1 MIGAGNGK
9 DGSGVG
15 GNRAIGWQRR
25 VWEIRNGD
33 SNGMDE
39 MAAWAAAMAWVAWR
53 RGCGEQVD
61 GEGDGE
67 EGGSVGGSS
76 VGAPVTA
83 NQWRG

>member
-1 MIGAGNGK
+1 MAWATARMAAVWVAIERLG
-9 DGSGVG
+9 GSGVCG
-15 GNRAIGWQRR
+15 RYATATAT
-25 VWEIRNGD
+25 VWV
-33 SNGMDE
+33 
-39 MAAWAAAMAWVAWR
+39 MAAWAAAMAWVSWR

-83 NQWRG
+83 YRWRG